1 MGNEICCMNK
11 RTEIFSIKPPQI
23 NNGFPQVDDTT
34 IKIIRIQ
41 SAVRGYLS
49 KNKIN
54 SLFNKTIL
62 EITKELDKKKLI
74 NESII
79 LESESH
85 LLHNQLI
92 EENKLIP
99 FLTKLKSIPELYKI
113 YLEISR
119 FAFLIPNYIVT
130 SPTEVYK
137 GYWNTNKKYH
147 GHGVKYEFDDNKK
160 KNKRTEGIFYN
171 GLLLG
176 QGIIIFSNGEILT
189 GNFIRGKM
197 NGNGEHVR
205 KDGSVYKGVF
215 KNGKY
220 DGLGKEFF
228 GEGTKFEGFFTDGEK
243 KYGTYEWKNG
253 SKYQGQFLNGL
264 FHGKGVYNWSNKKS
278 YNGNWLNGRMNGKGK
293 FTYQDGSYYEGEF
306 VNGKKSGYGV
316 YKWGNDKYYEGK
328 WKNDKQNGYGVYYDK
343 NKVIKGFWIDGKIR
357 NRNLDNI
364 GNLKKIN
371 TYMENLEEKKDFFDK
386 KGVTQEYF
394 YKRYN
399 LSEKKQPNKSVH
411 DLNFNQTFF
420 DKDMKLNFVSHLNIN
435 NGKNNQGSGSLYSD
449 ENINNIKSD

>member
-11 RTEIFSIKPPQI
+11 KLDMNLPKQPPEM
-23 NNGFPQVDDTT
+23 NRGFPQVDDTT

-41 SAVRGYLS
+41 SAIRGYLS
-49 KNKIN
+49 KNKYN
-54 SLFNKTIL
+54 SLFNKTIS

-79 LESESH
+79 LESQSH
-85 LLHNQLI
+85 LLHN
-92 EENKLIP
+92 KLISEKKLVP

-147 GHGVKYEFDDNKK
+147 GHGVKYEFNEKK
-160 KNKRTEGIFYN
+160 TKNKRTEGIFYN
-171 GLLLG
+171 GFLLG
-176 QGIIIFSNGEILT
+176 QGVVIFSNGEILR

-197 NGNGEHVR
+197 NGYGEHIR

-215 KNGKY
+215 KNDKY

-228 GEGTKFEGFFTDGEK
+228 EDGTKFEGFFSEGQK
-243 KYGTYEWKNG
+243 KYGIHQWKNG

-264 FHGKGVYNWSNKKS
+264 FHGKGVYTWSNKKM
-278 YNGNWLNGRMNGKGK
+278 YDGNWLNGKMNGKGK
-293 FTYQDGSYYEGEF
+293 FIYQDGSIYEGEF
-306 VNGKKSGYGV
+306 VDGKKSGYGV
-316 YKWGNDKYYEGK
+316 YKWENDKYYEGK
-328 WKNDKQNGYGVYYDK
+328 WKNDKQNGYGVYHDK
-343 NKVIKGFWIDGKIR
+343 NKIVRGFWVDGKIK
-357 NRNLDNI
+357 NRNTNKFNI
-364 GNLKKIN
+364 KKKE
-371 TYMENLEEKKDFFDK
+371 TYMKNKKEFFDQ

-394 YKRYN
+394 YKRFN
-399 LSEKKQPNKSVH
+399 LSEKKKKNKSVN
-411 DLNFNQTFF
+411 DLNFTPTFF
-420 DKDMKLNFVSHLNIN
+420 DKEMNINFVSHLNIN
-435 NGKNNQGSGSLYSD
+435 IYTNRSNNQYSFYNDENNNKNN
-449 ENINNIKSD
+449 